1 MSTLDQL
8 MERNRVT
15 VTVDGMDFLCHRPSA
30 VLAIE
35 AFGAGCLMVVNEGT
49 PEQSVAF
56 DPDKVGDQ
64 YEVMR
69 KYLTAAMISPR
80 LGKADNFEDDTISWR
95 SLGDIGPG
103 LYNELMNTTQAD
115 VTAFP
120 ESSEVQ
126 VE

>member
-15 VTVDGMDFLCHRPSA
+15 ITVDGMDFLCHRPSA

-35 AFGAGCLMVVNEGT
+35 AFGSGCLMVVNEGT

-64 YEVMR
+64 YEVMQ
-69 KYLTAAMISPR
+69 KYLAVAMISPR
-80 LGKADNFEDDTISWR
+80 LGKTDNVDDDTVSWR
-95 SLGDIGPG
+95 LMGDSGPR
-103 LYNELMNTTQAD
+103 LYNELMNTTQEEVA
-115 VTAFP
+115 AFP

>member
-8 MERNRVT
+8 LERNRVT
-15 VTVDGMDFLCHRPSA
+15 ITVDDMPFLCHRPSA
-30 VLAIE
+30 VIALE

-64 YEVMR
+64 YEVMQ
-69 KYLTAAMISPR
+69 KYLTVAMISPR
-80 LGKADNFEDDTISWR
+80 LGKTDALEDGTVSWR
-95 SLGDIGPG
+95 SLGDVGPR
-103 LYNELMNTTQAD
+103 LYNQLMD
-115 VTAFP
+115 VTQEDVAAFP